1 MALDKKLDHAEKL
14 VENLTE
20 FMEVIMRNRDKA
32 FPPEYAL
39 LDGLYSIL
47 AEMRWEAFD
56 YLNALKGDVVTDNP
70 LWTAKL
76 KESVLLLDAIF
87 DNLNDT
93 SMAFFPFYLTIH
105 SGVKALD

>member
-1 MALDKKLDHAEKL
+1 MDFKLDHAEKL

-32 FPPEYAL
+32 YPLEYAL

-47 AEMRWEAFD
+47 RDMRGEAVD
-56 YLNALKGDVVTDNP
+56 YRNALKGDVVTDNP
-70 LWTAKL
+70 IWTAHL
-76 KESVLLLDAIF
+76 RESVLLLDAIF

-93 SMAFFPFYLTIH
+93 SMVFFPYYITIH
-105 SGVKALD
+105 SGVKALDW